1 MPQQR
6 SVPQRRPKPRGLT
19 PLDRQKMATIRQCYT
34 GEKPTRRSRR
44 RRRQQPSSEVVQEH
58 GRDSAE
64 ELMRT
69 INSMEKL
76 YPRQHLV
83 ELLNERSTSGPLSVQ
98 KLSDCAPAVDPWE
111 EAAACRAA
119 APPVAAD
126 PLPPSFQV
134 RRGHSLPAV
143 CGC

>member
-1 MPQQR
+1 MQR
-6 SVPQRRPKPRGLT
+6 PVPQRRPKPRGLT

-34 GEKPTRRSRR
+34 GEKPRRSRR
-44 RRRQQPSSEVVQEH
+44 RRRQQPSPEVVQEH

-111 EAAACRAA
+111 EAAARRAA
-119 APPVAAD
+119 APPIAAD

-134 RRGHSLPAV
+134 RRIRRL
-143 CGC
+143 CGR